1 MAFVTDRDAQ
11 DSYNTLNYTKV
22 STTKNYVYQKKLL
35 GHENAWDFLIV
46 SGWNDRKNIS
56 SQYQ

>member
-1 MAFVTDRDAQ
+1 MHKTVTM
-11 DSYNTLNYTKV
+11 L
-22 STTKNYVYQKKLL
+22 STILKFQQKKNYVYQKKLL

>member
-46 SGWNDRKNIS
+46 SG
-56 SQYQ
+56 